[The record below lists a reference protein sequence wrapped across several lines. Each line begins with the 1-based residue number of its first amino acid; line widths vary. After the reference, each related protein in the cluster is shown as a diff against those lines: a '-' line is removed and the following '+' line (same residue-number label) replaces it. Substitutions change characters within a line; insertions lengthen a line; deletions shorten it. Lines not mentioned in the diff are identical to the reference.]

1 MPSLSSTGW
10 SSELSRLMIGRS
22 WRNRPTLWPNW
33 SPKHSISLS
42 KPNSSAFGQT
52 LATWSVVD
60 ARPHQLDR
68 RVDPL
73 ARLLV
78 GVALG
83 VVRLADDERPV
94 VAGLVADERLDDVE
108 ERLVAGPDDPVAED
122 VRVRAAAL
130 ARDGVDVVDVL
141 GAQVEQELA

>member
-1 MPSLSSTGW
+1 MPSLISTGW

-52 LATWSVVD
+52 VRDLVGAD

-68 RVDPL
+68 GVDPL
-73 ARLLV
+73 AGPLV

-83 VVRLADDERPV
+83 VGRACRP
-94 VAGLVADERLDDVE
+94 
-108 ERLVAGPDDPVAED
+108 
-122 VRVRAAAL
+122 
-130 ARDGVDVVDVL
+130 
-141 GAQVEQELA
+141 

>member
-22 WRNRPTLWPNW
+22 WRKRPTLWPNW
-33 SPKHSISLS
+33 SPKHSISFE

-52 LATWSVVD
+52 FATWSVVD
-60 ARPHQLDR
+60 AGLHQLDR

-73 ARLLV
+73 AGLLV

-108 ERLVAGPDDPVAED
+108 ERLVAGPDDPVAEH
-122 VRVRAAAL
+122 VRMRAAAL
-130 ARDGVDVVDVL
+130 ARHRVDVVDVL
-141 GAQVEQELA
+141 RAQVEQVLA

>member
-1 MPSLSSTGW
+1 MPSLISTGW

-22 WRNRPTLWPNW
+22 WRNSPTPWPNCR
-33 SPKHSISLS
+33 PKHSISLAN
-42 KPNSSAFGQT
+42 PNSSA
-52 LATWSVVD
+52 LRPDLRDLVRAD

-83 VVRLADDERPV
+83 VASRMPTTNVR
-94 VAGLVADERLDDVE
+94 
-108 ERLVAGPDDPVAED
+108 
-122 VRVRAAAL
+122 
-130 ARDGVDVVDVL
+130 
-141 GAQVEQELA
+141 